1 MPPANF
7 GEFLTRRIFNH
18 IVWDVMLAIRHF
30 ISAAIVLALLA
41 GGIPYLTCSAG
52 MCAANV
58 ECASMRC
65 SCCGPNC
72 PWAKNSRESS
82 HHSNSRNCNHDC
94 PLVIS
99 SKPVT
104 IRSTQPL
111 ALAMSGIDNVQPFFL
126 PSACS
131 NVFLIQQ
138 PLNLHPPTLLSLCC
152 ALTT

>member
-1 MPPANF
+1 
-7 GEFLTRRIFNH
+7 
-18 IVWDVMLAIRHF
+18 MLSIRHF
-30 ISAAIVLALLA
+30 ISATIVVAILA
-41 GGIPYLTCSAG
+41 GSAPYLTCSAG